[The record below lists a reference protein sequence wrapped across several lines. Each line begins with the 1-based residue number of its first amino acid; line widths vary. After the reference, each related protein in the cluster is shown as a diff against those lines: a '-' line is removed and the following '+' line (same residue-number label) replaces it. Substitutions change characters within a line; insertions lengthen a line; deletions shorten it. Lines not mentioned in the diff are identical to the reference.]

1 MEPILIIIN
10 KQQVQIGCKLPDSIT
25 ELSIQTNPLIRLQC
39 ESSEVALIKAWLN
52 DIVDRL
58 DTEYVL
64 YEGVLI
70 RSDELRKF

>member
-1 MEPILIIIN
+1 MQPILITIN

-25 ELSIQTNPLIRLQC
+25 ELSIQTNPLIQFQC
-39 ESSEVALIKAWLN
+39 EPHEVSIIKAWLN